1 MATSVP
7 ALRADAEEVR
17 HALAR
22 GGLIEITTTG
32 RKTGLPR
39 RIPIVFH
46 AIGER
51 IYISGMP
58 GRRRRSWLANL
69 EADPRLTVH
78 LLRGIRADVP
88 TTARVIADAAERRS
102 VLTHVARAWRRDDV
116 ETMVRYSP
124 LVEVTLDDLAA

>member
-1 MATSVP
+1 MAGPILILQAGAV
-7 ALRADAEEVR
+7 DVR

-32 RKTGLPR
+32 RKTGLRR

-46 AIGER
+46 TIAER

-58 GRRRRSWLANL
+58 GRRQRSWLANL

-78 LLRGIRADVP
+78 VLRGVRVDLPA
-88 TTARVIADAAERRS
+88 TARLITDETERRS

-116 ETMVRYSP
+116 ATMVRYSP

>member
-1 MATSVP
+1 MAGPIPT
-7 ALRADAEEVR
+7 LRAGAVEVR
-17 HALAR
+17 QALAH

-32 RKTGLPR
+32 RKTGLRR

-46 AIGER
+46 AIGGR

-58 GRRRRSWLANL
+58 SRRRRSWLANL

-78 LLRGIRADVP
+78 LVRGVRADLP
-88 TTARVIADAAERRS
+88 ATARVITDETERRS

-124 LVEVTLDDLAA
+124 LIEVTLDGLAA